1 MGLCKKGE
9 DVTVKMPGGDVVIT
23 YTDETI
29 LVNGDTRKI
38 YEGVVEY

>member
-1 MGLCKKGE
+1 
-9 DVTVKMPGGDVVIT
+9 MPGGDVVIT

-29 LVNGDTRKI
+29 FVNGDTRKV